1 MMTRPSASVLVQS
14 AVSPSVLSWRTPP
27 PQSPRS
33 MYTTSV
39 MVVSTLSSVVEVLG
53 PDHVDSIYPSV
64 FVTAL
69 HKGTGGALSA
79 MHASKLISG
88 LLHAACSPTAR
99 YCHIICSA
107 PLSWQAGC
115 GSEQGEHAAA
125 VHGRCLRDALA
136 RRGLWRAAEH
146 TSAQACVETV
156 HCALSLY
163 IVHADDDTAGAHLCW
178 MGQCADGVEVFSGC
192 RHLQASVAPAR
203 TFGQC
208 NIKMC
213 RVRCRCTGSNET
225 DRVGLRQR
233 KRSNA
238 FLY

>member
-1 MMTRPSASVLVQS
+1 
-14 AVSPSVLSWRTPP
+14 
-27 PQSPRS
+27 

-146 TSAQACVETV
+146 TSAQACVENRF
-156 HCALSLY
+156 
-163 IVHADDDTAGAHLCW
+163 TAHY
-178 MGQCADGVEVFSGC
+178 
-192 RHLQASVAPAR
+192 
-203 TFGQC
+203 
-208 NIKMC
+208 
-213 RVRCRCTGSNET
+213 RCTSCMRT
-225 DRVGLRQR
+225 MTLQGLT
-233 KRSNA
+233 SAGWGNA
-238 FLY
+238 LME